1 MNYEGKFT
9 IEQNIQK
16 SYTKDVEKNIA
27 NSRKIQENKE
37 MELVEPQHHAEKLYI
52 YREKQ

>member
-16 SYTKDVEKNIA
+16 SYTKDVEKNIT
-27 NSRKIQENKE
+27 NSRKIQEKE
-37 MELVEPQHHAEKLYI
+37 MKLVKPWHRAEKLYI
-52 YREKQ
+52 Y